1 MAHFFSKIDKMNN
14 KISKLISSPLIFS
27 YTVLWLIV
35 LVFFGTIAQKD
46 IGLYASQMKYFS
58 SYYFTILGFIPLPG
72 GRLTVMIMT
81 INLFSSLFKKSLWK
95 LKKIGIIIVH
105 IGGLLLLLGGGVTAY
120 FSSEGNMVISEG
132 DSSDHVNDYH
142 TMELAFVNTSLEDSL
157 EYTVFDS
164 PILSV
169 GNSIKYDNLGIEINI
184 IDMIKNVRI
193 ENRISP
199 SDSIYKGLLKDFV
212 LLPKQPEKEATQNR
226 PGIILKIGG
235 TGQITDGI
243 YGIFLGQ
250 RTPDRF
256 TLNDQDFF
264 TEFRR
269 KRTYLPFAIQLTDF
283 EKIMH
288 PGTDIAKSYSSEVN
302 LIENDNSRR
311 ILIKMNEPLRHRGYT
326 FYQAS
331 FIDDLPRETTVLATV
346 KNHGRLFPY
355 ISSIIMSIG
364 LLIHLLISLPK
375 TLEKRI

>member
-1 MAHFFSKIDKMNN
+1 VAHFFSKIDKMNN